1 MLPVES
7 QQLSDPGSPL
17 PSQGLYSSPQ
27 HTYTDLQQA
36 KGTSCCCHR
45 KLQHITS
52 PILASPGFFLAVEGP
67 DGVGLRGGSSSAAAD
82 VTQS

>member
-17 PSQGLYSSPQ
+17 PSQGLYSLPQ
-27 HTYTDLQQA
+27 HTYTDLQLA

-67 DGVGLRGGSSSAAAD
+67 VGVGLRGGSSSAAAD